1 MNLNYRQQHQLR
13 RIEAGLR
20 RADPHLGAMF
30 GIFGRL
36 YPHQDML
43 ACEQQPRVPSSQNR
57 ILRAVRWIFAAP
69 AAVATA
75 IGVLLSKA
83 VIAVAP
89 TTKATE
95 IRTCSRTELTT
106 GEQARDDSAPER

>member
-13 RIEAGLR
+13 RLEAGLR

-36 YPHQDML
+36 YPHQVMP
-43 ACEQQPRVPSSQNR
+43 AWEQPRVPSSRDR
-57 ILRAVRWIFAAP
+57 IPRAVRWTFAAP
-69 AAVATA
+69 AAVARA

-83 VIAVAP
+83 VIVVVP
-89 TTKATE
+89 TAQARNSRMFT
-95 IRTCSRTELTT
+95 SRTDGNGAST
-106 GEQARDDSAPER
+106 P

>member
-13 RIEAGLR
+13 RMEAGLR

-36 YPHQDML
+36 YPHQGL
-43 ACEQQPRVPSSQNR
+43 PGWEQQPRMPSSRGR
-57 ILRAVRWIFAAP
+57 IPRAIRWIFAAP
-69 AAVATA
+69 VAVATA

-83 VIAVAP
+83 VIVVVP
-89 TTKATE
+89 TA
-95 IRTCSRTELTT
+95 
-106 GEQARDDSAPER
+106 QARKFAHVHEQTAREQTQQ

>member
-36 YPHQDML
+36 YPHQDMP
-43 ACEQQPRVPSSQNR
+43 AREQQPRLPSSRNR
-57 ILRAVRWIFAAP
+57 IPRAVRWIFAAP
-69 AAVATA
+69 AAA

-83 VIAVAP
+83 VIAVVP
-89 TTKATE
+89 NTKATE
-95 IRTCSRTELTT
+95 GRACSRAELTT
-106 GEQARDDSAPER
+106 AEQARDDSAPER

>member
-36 YPHQDML
+36 YPHQDMPVG
-43 ACEQQPRVPSSQNR
+43 EQQPRVPSSRNR
-57 ILRAVRWIFAAP
+57 IPRAVRWIFAAP
-69 AAVATA
+69 AAA

-83 VIAVAP
+83 VIAVVP

-95 IRTCSRTELTT
+95 VRACSRAELTT

>member
-20 RADPHLGAMF
+20 GADPHLGAMF

-36 YPHQDML
+36 YPRQGMP
-43 ACEQQPRVPSSQNR
+43 AWEQQPRVPSSKNR
-57 ILRAVRWIFAAP
+57 ISRAIGWIFAAP
-69 AAVATA
+69 VAVAAA

-83 VIAVAP
+83 VIVVVP
-89 TTKATE
+89 TAQARNSRMFT
-95 IRTCSRTELTT
+95 SRT
-106 GEQARDDSAPER
+106 DSNGASTP

>member
-36 YPHQDML
+36 YPNQYMP
-43 ACEQQPRVPSSQNR
+43 AWEQPRVPSRRDR
-57 ILRAVRWIFAAP
+57 IPRAVRWIFAAP
-69 AAVATA
+69 AAVAMA

-83 VIAVAP
+83 VIVVVPSA
-89 TTKATE
+89 
-95 IRTCSRTELTT
+95 
-106 GEQARDDSAPER
+106 QARKFAHVHEQTPREQTQQ

>member
-13 RIEAGLR
+13 RMEAGLR

-36 YPHQDML
+36 YPRQGMPPW
-43 ACEQQPRVPSSQNR
+43 EQPRVPSSRDR
-57 ILRAVRWIFAAP
+57 IPRAVRWIFAAP
-69 AAVATA
+69 AAVITA

-83 VIAVAP
+83 AIIVVPTAP
-89 TTKATE
+89 A
-95 IRTCSRTELTT
+95 RNSRMFTS
-106 GEQARDDSAPER
+106 RIDSNGASTP

>member
-30 GIFGRL
+30 GIFGKL
-36 YPHQDML
+36 YPHQDMP
-43 ACEQQPRVPSSQNR
+43 AWEQQLRARSSQHR
-57 ILRAVRWIFAAP
+57 IPRAVRWIFAAP
-69 AAVATA
+69 VALATA

-83 VIAVAP
+83 VIVVVP
-89 TTKATE
+89 TAQARNSRMFT
-95 IRTCSRTELTT
+95 SRT
-106 GEQARDDSAPER
+106 DSNGASTP

>member
-36 YPHQDML
+36 YPRQDMP
-43 ACEQQPRVPSSQNR
+43 AWEQQPRGPSSQNR
-57 ILRAVRWIFAAP
+57 IARAIGWIFAAL
-69 AAVATA
+69 AAAATA
-75 IGVLLSKA
+75 IAVLLSKA
-83 VIAVAP
+83 VIVVVP
-89 TTKATE
+89 TTKAEE
-95 IRTCSRTELTT
+95 IRTCSRAEPTA